1 MISKI
6 IFSHQ
11 FFLHFLIPFFLVFK
25 IVYFSL
31 ILYFLCFLVHKFY
44 NLYYNKIIKK
54 QWKEVKNMPK
64 NKGLGKPTYD
74 HILNLIMSGQL
85 KPGEKIPETKIAEK
99 FKTSRTP
106 VRDAMRQLANDGL
119 LEIYPRRFAQ
129 VKEYTPE
136 MITEIGALRISLDT
150 LSIKLALLFGSHID
164 FLELL
169 DLAKQCE
176 QAHLDGNSML
186 KRHLDCDFHMRL
198 AEISKNELLIKFQKE
213 LYLRVQ
219 FILLTYPNPVVN
231 EEAHIKHHYQIAQ
244 ALIDNDAT
252 SAITLITTHLS
263 EFYNLKEKFP
273 ESFFQ
278 GEF

>member
-1 MISKI
+1 
-6 IFSHQ
+6 
-11 FFLHFLIPFFLVFK
+11 
-25 IVYFSL
+25 
-31 ILYFLCFLVHKFY
+31 
-44 NLYYNKIIKK
+44 
-54 QWKEVKNMPK
+54 MPK

-176 QAHLDGNSML
+176 QAHLDGNAML

>member
-1 MISKI
+1 MT
-6 IFSHQ
+6 
-11 FFLHFLIPFFLVFK
+11 
-25 IVYFSL
+25 
-31 ILYFLCFLVHKFY
+31 
-44 NLYYNKIIKK
+44 
-54 QWKEVKNMPK
+54 E

-85 KPGEKIPETKIAEK
+85 KPGEKIPETKIAEE

-119 LEIYPRRFAQ
+119 LEIFPRRFAQ

-136 MITEIGALRISLDT
+136 MITEIGTLRISLDT
-150 LSIKLALLFGSHID
+150 LSIKLALLFGSRID

-176 QAHLDGNSML
+176 QAHRDGNFMQ
-186 KRHLDCDFHMRL
+186 KRHLDCDFHMKL

-219 FILLTYPNPVVN
+219 FILLTYPNSVID
-231 EEAHIKHHYQIAQ
+231 EESHIKHHYQIAQ
-244 ALIDNDAT
+244 ALIDNDAEA
-252 SAITLITTHLS
+252 AISLITTHLS

-273 ESFFQ
+273 ASFFQ
-278 GEF
+278 GQF